1 MSSNNCKL
9 DDLGKARRL
18 LKVAEDAS
26 VDEIKQSYRRAARMY
41 HPDGNSGLGDA
52 DKFHKIVSAYNII
65 INNRKNGGPEK
76 VARSIPAPWFPWFAR
91 ACEPVFHALG
101 FVLFFRGRRREEK
114 DKTGGPP
121 GDEAL
126 SLYLLICQLDR
137 PGDVTHQIKAARTIF
152 NRHRASFEKI
162 AVPRLAEASERM
174 RAELIRLL
182 GRVGTDRA
190 LEAIASHVTSESRS
204 VCLAAYLALD
214 GAGPTGQALL
224 DRALFA
230 QYKIARRFTG
240 IFNQPETGRG
250 LNAKAF
256 SNDQIRRI
264 KAFTRRTGVPMND
277 LLSRMATY
285 NAGSI

>member
-9 DDLGKARRL
+9 DDLQRARRL
-18 LKVAEDAS
+18 LKVAENAS
-26 VDEIKQSYRRAARMY
+26 IDEIKQSYRRAARVY

-65 INNRKNGGPEK
+65 ISNSKNGGPAK
-76 VARSIPAPWFPWFAR
+76 PAHSAASWFAR
-91 ACEPVFHALG
+91 LAGALKSAIG
-101 FVLFFRGRRREEK
+101 AAPFFGRERG
-114 DKTGGPP
+114 GGTDRAGSPP
-121 GDEAL
+121 GDDAL

-137 PGDVTHQIKAARTIF
+137 PGDAAQQVKAARAIF
-152 NRHRASFEKI
+152 NSHRSAFEKI
-162 AVPRLAEASERM
+162 ALPRLAGASERM

-214 GAGPTGQALL
+214 GAGPSGQALL

-230 QYKIARRFTG
+230 QYTMARRFTG
-240 IFNQPETGRG
+240 IFNQPENANRG

-256 SNDQIRRI
+256 SRDQMRRI

-277 LLSRMATY
+277 LLSRMAAH